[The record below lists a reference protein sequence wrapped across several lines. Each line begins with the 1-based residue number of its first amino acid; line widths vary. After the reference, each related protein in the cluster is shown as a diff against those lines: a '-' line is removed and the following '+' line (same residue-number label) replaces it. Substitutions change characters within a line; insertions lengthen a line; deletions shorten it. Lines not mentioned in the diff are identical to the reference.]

1 METKRAITFV
11 VMVTI
16 FASFATGCT
25 MGPAEITDVVICKS
39 VDSDSKP
46 VNPATV
52 FPLGTNVIYASVKV
66 NNMST
71 EDKITVKWNYL
82 ETGEE
87 LSTAEFTTEES
98 GSGYVGFS
106 LTIEGSFPAGRYN
119 AVVYLNGEEVKT
131 TEFSVE

>member
-87 LSTAEFTTEES
+87 IHTIDITTEEP
-98 GSGYVGFS
+98 GPGYKSAG
-106 LTIEGSFPAGRYN
+106 LTIEGSFPAGKYN
-119 AVVYLNGEEVKT
+119 VIVYLNGEDVKT